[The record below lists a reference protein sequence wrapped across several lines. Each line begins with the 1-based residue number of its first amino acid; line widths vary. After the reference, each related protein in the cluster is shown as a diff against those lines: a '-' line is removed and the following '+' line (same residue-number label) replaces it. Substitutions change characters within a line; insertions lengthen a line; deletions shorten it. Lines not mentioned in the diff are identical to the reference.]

1 MAWKKI
7 FALMAAFLLFCCAC
21 GEKTPVSD
29 PALQKQQQALR
40 IFCPEEEYTDL
51 SDALAAFRSKN
62 PQLTVDLVRFD
73 SVQEMEDQLVAQLNT
88 GSGPD
93 IVIFNHSTGLDVRK
107 MARSGAFLDL
117 EPYLQAD
124 ASYRPEDYL
133 PAAMTCC
140 RFDQK
145 QYLLPVGLMLMLN
158 EHTRQTAQEQGIVQ
172 GKTSLDDYYTMLDTY
187 EKAHRD
193 EAGVIAFFRCW
204 IDYMD
209 GIGFSPAHQMLA
221 LCGVDPDEIDDSD
234 SSRERV
240 RRAVDWFGLIRRQ
253 DEKLRSASDDV
264 LQYDRTFT
272 YSYSTHDPVMTYF
285 IRRVTDRELYNG
297 EELSWF
303 MPPSADDPEQLSG
316 LLALFGAVT
325 KDAAHPQEAYDF
337 LRMVMDCYDHV
348 TQPAVNSMWYTPACR
363 ANIVSSI
370 DYFSGQARISSSGET
385 IPALTAEEGSFLLEC
400 YDAVHSVW
408 LPAPKLVGF
417 LESEFAPYWQ
427 GESDFEGCYQSFLG
441 KLRLYREE

>member
-1 MAWKKI
+1 
-7 FALMAAFLLFCCAC
+7 
-21 GEKTPVSD
+21 
-29 PALQKQQQALR
+29 
-40 IFCPEEEYTDL
+40 
-51 SDALAAFRSKN
+51 
-62 PQLTVDLVRFD
+62 
-73 SVQEMEDQLVAQLNT
+73 
-88 GSGPD
+88 
-93 IVIFNHSTGLDVRK
+93 

-234 SSRERV
+234 SSGSGY
-240 RRAVDWFGLIRRQ
+240 AGLWIG
-253 DEKLRSASDDV
+253 SASSGA
-264 LQYDRTFT
+264 RTR
-272 YSYSTHDPVMTYF
+272 SCGPLRMMCCSMT
-285 IRRVTDRELYNG
+285 
-297 EELSWF
+297 
-303 MPPSADDPEQLSG
+303 G
-316 LLALFGAVT
+316 LL
-325 KDAAHPQEAYDF
+325 P
-337 LRMVMDCYDHV
+337 
-348 TQPAVNSMWYTPACR
+348 
-363 ANIVSSI
+363 I
-370 DYFSGQARISSSGET
+370 
-385 IPALTAEEGSFLLEC
+385 LTA
-400 YDAVHSVW
+400 
-408 LPAPKLVGF
+408 PTT
-417 LESEFAPYWQ
+417 
-427 GESDFEGCYQSFLG
+427 
-441 KLRLYREE
+441 R

>member
-40 IFCPEEEYTDL
+40 IFCPAEEYTDL

-62 PQLTVDLVRFD
+62 PQLTMDLVRFD

-107 MARSGAFLDL
+107 MARSGAVSGFGALSAGRT
-117 EPYLQAD
+117 PPTGRRTICRRQMA
-124 ASYRPEDYL
+124 
-133 PAAMTCC
+133 CC

-221 LCGVDPDEIDDSD
+221 LCGVDLDEIDDSD

-253 DEKLRSASDDV
+253 DEKRG
-264 LQYDRTFT
+264 
-272 YSYSTHDPVMTYF
+272 P
-285 IRRVTDRELYNG
+285 
-297 EELSWF
+297 
-303 MPPSADDPEQLSG
+303 
-316 LLALFGAVT
+316 
-325 KDAAHPQEAYDF
+325 
-337 LRMVMDCYDHV
+337 LRMVCC
-348 TQPAVNSMWYTPACR
+348 SMTGLLP
-363 ANIVSSI
+363 I
-370 DYFSGQARISSSGET
+370 
-385 IPALTAEEGSFLLEC
+385 LTA
-400 YDAVHSVW
+400 
-408 LPAPKLVGF
+408 PTT
-417 LESEFAPYWQ
+417 
-427 GESDFEGCYQSFLG
+427 
-441 KLRLYREE
+441 R